1 VEFRFP
7 EAAPWS
13 NSTMKRA
20 RRTPPSHAHKTV
32 ARLRYCLADLLL
44 QMPEGAPIDEVGREV
59 EPAAVTRRTIRAMQR
74 FMRKQLRN
82 RVGSGINLRQL
93 IDEGRD

>member
-1 VEFRFP
+1 
-7 EAAPWS
+7 
-13 NSTMKRA
+13 MKRA
-20 RRTPPSHAHKTV
+20 RRTPPSHAHKIV
-32 ARLRYCLADLLL
+32 ARPRYSLADLLL
-44 QMPEGAPIDEVGREV
+44 QMPEGAPIDEEWEFMRPVGREV

-82 RVGSGINLRQL
+82 RVGRGINLRQL